1 MLLQSDPSRLCIS
14 SFLVD
19 SLAKASI
26 AQHRRRMSG
35 HSDWCLNLRN
45 GLAAGCCVVV
55 LLLLSLLC
63 LVAPCGGV
71 LLLLCVSVC
80 FLLLTTLLRGGVR
93 VANDPNRQWLTS
105 GSSGR
110 EAKKQT
116 KAVSLAAAIARSGR
130 NASALLAW
138 AGGRPAATSTLRRS
152 RRRGTQSTTNHWV
165 RRARCGRRCPDGAC
179 AIRDQRKTNTIRV
192 LPNKL

>member
-80 FLLLTTLLRGGVR
+80 FLLLTTLLRGARCQRSKPPVAYVR
-93 VANDPNRQWLTS
+93 IERPS
-105 GSSGR
+105 GQKQNKSCFACGCYCEERSQRLSAPCMGR
-110 EAKKQT
+110 RSARGNLNIAWIKK
-116 KAVSLAAAIARSGR
+116 
-130 NASALLAW
+130 
-138 AGGRPAATSTLRRS
+138 GRPRPLWQEVPGWCLCDS
-152 RRRGTQSTTNHWV
+152 
-165 RRARCGRRCPDGAC
+165 
-179 AIRDQRKTNTIRV
+179 
-192 LPNKL
+192 